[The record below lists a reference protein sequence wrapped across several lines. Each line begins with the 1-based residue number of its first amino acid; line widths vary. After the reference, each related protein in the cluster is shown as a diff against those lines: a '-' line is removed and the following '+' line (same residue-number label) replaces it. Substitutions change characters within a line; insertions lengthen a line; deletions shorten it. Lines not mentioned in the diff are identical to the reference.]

1 MGVVINE
8 YLDGISVV
16 CVIVICVAVVSVFD
30 MNDNNKLAVAA
41 VEAGLQECLAIGDNA
56 RIGQTVWVKECSK

>member
-1 MGVVINE
+1 MNI
-8 YLDGISVV
+8 LDGISVV

-56 RIGQTVWVKECSK
+56 RIGQTVWMKECSK